1 MNDVIRTIVERRS
14 CKKYDSEKMLPET
27 DLAQILE
34 AGSWAA
40 SGNGK
45 QSPAMVVVQDP
56 ETRDLL
62 ARLNAEVL
70 GVSSDTFYGAPVVV
84 NVFADSNVPTYV
96 EDGSLVLGNL
106 MVAATA
112 LDIGSCWI
120 HRAKEVFQ
128 TEEGRALMEKWGL
141 PENFVGVGHCVL
153 GYAAGPLP
161 KGKARK
167 EGYIRYV

>member
-1 MNDVIRTIVERRS
+1 MIRTIVERRS
-14 CKKYDSEKMLPET
+14 CKKYVPGKLLPEAI
-27 DLAQILE
+27 LQEILE

-40 SGNGK
+40 SGSGK
-45 QSPAMVVVQDP
+45 QSPVMVVVQDS

-62 ARLNAEVL
+62 SRLNAQAL

-84 NVFADSNVPTYV
+84 NVFADSSISTYV
-96 EDGSLVLGNL
+96 VDGSLVLGNL
-106 MVAATA
+106 MLAASA

-128 TEEGRALMEKWGL
+128 TEEGRALMQKWGL
-141 PENFVGVGHCVL
+141 PETYVGIGHCVL
-153 GYAAGPLP
+153 GYADGPLP

-167 EGYIRYV
+167 EGYIRFA